1 MDYANGGWKS
11 SPYAKFIP
19 GVGTGID
26 VDGLNGFQC
35 KDFVDGYSRSLG
47 IPFKTG
53 NAITLWQP
61 QPGWTQEATP
71 QPGDVFVRDA
81 IFNNF
86 DYGDTGIVTEVT
98 PTGVKVVQQ
107 NLAANLSQG
116 SPPAPFFWPFYAIK
130 GYLRKEEN
138 MTPQEVSEAY
148 ANYAGLTVPAGS
160 PPTLNRQ
167 PLEFFRGLCLANYD
181 TIKSL
186 QKQLQAASDTTA
198 QQKLN
203 QVKAIVDS

>member
-1 MDYANGGWKS
+1 MDFATGGWKS
-11 SPYAKFIP
+11 SPYVKFIA
-19 GVGTGID
+19 GIGTGID

-35 KDFVDGYSRSLG
+35 ADFVQAYSRSLG
-47 IPFKTG
+47 IPFKSG

-61 QPGWTQEATP
+61 QPGWTQKNNP

-86 DYGDTGIVTEVT
+86 NYGDTGIVTEVT

-107 NLAANLSQG
+107 NLAANLSKG
-116 SPPAPFFWPFYAIK
+116 SPPAQFFWPFYALK
-130 GYLRKEEN
+130 GYLRKEED

-148 ANYAGLTVPAGS
+148 GNYAGQTVPAGS

-181 TIKSL
+181 TIKAL
-186 QKQLQAASDTTA
+186 EKQLAAVGQTPEVLKSNTVYKTP
-198 QQKLN
+198 
-203 QVKAIVDS
+203 